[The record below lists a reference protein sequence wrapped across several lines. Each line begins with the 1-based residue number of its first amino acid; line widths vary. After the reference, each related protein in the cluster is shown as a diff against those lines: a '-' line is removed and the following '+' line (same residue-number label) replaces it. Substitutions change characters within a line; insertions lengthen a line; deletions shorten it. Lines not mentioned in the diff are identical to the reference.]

1 MKTNPV
7 PQRKK
12 NEVDAFS
19 FSFRLKKSPS
29 SNMKIV
35 EKVFCSHQTERNY
48 PKVATCPPR
57 RKQIIVQPP
66 VQPEIYSSISSDIDV
81 LESIPTP
88 YYFDSYMN
96 SWVSGSSY
104 SSQGSM
110 FAPVYYPIS
119 RY

>member
-1 MKTNPV
+1 M

-12 NEVDAFS
+12 KEVDAFT
-19 FSFRLKKSPS
+19 FSFRLKKNTS
-29 SNMKIV
+29 SNMKLV
-35 EKVFCSHQTERNY
+35 EKVICSHQTERNY
-48 PKVATCPPR
+48 QKATCPPR

-66 VQPEIYSSISSDIDV
+66 VQPEIYSSVSSDIDF

-96 SWVSGSSY
+96 SWISV
-104 SSQGSM
+104 SSQESM